1 MSAICPLKVLKLAEK
16 RNNQFF
22 VNYRKTALLCDF
34 WNISKLCKMCGGIF
48 DSRTGHHTLLLTN
61 GLTKPFVSFY
71 FLPDF
76 GFGLYLVFIAI
87 FLVFTQGEWSFR
99 RPAFSFCQ
107 RTALLRLL
115 GSFSPVLLGTYDSK
129 YCSSLK
135 LERVLNRP
143 IPPPHQLLRL

>member
-1 MSAICPLKVLKLAEK
+1 MFVLCLFFIPRFFITSSFVEPPKKMALQCDLT
-16 RNNQFF
+16 QFAST
-22 VNYRKTALLCDF
+22 RK
-34 WNISKLCKMCGGIF
+34 KPRVIF
-48 DSRTGHHTLLLTN
+48 NSRTGHHTPLLTN

-87 FLVFTQGEWSFR
+87 FLVFTQGERSFR

-107 RTALLRLL
+107 RTALLLL
-115 GSFSPVLLGTYDSK
+115 PDLSSPVLLGTYDSRC
-129 YCSSLK
+129 CSSLK

>member
-1 MSAICPLKVLKLAEK
+1 MSAICPLKVQKSTKKNIKLQ
-16 RNNQFF
+16 NCYPLQM
-22 VNYRKTALLCDF
+22 ALLCGF
-34 WNISKLCKMCGGIF
+34 PVYMEICRTPNSIF
-48 DSRTGHHTLLLTN
+48 NARTSHHTRLLTN

-87 FLVFTQGEWSFR
+87 FLVFTQGERSFR

-107 RTALLRLL
+107 RTVLLRLPDL
-115 GSFSPVLLGTYDSK
+115 SSPVLFGTYDSK
-129 YCSSLK
+129 CCSSLK